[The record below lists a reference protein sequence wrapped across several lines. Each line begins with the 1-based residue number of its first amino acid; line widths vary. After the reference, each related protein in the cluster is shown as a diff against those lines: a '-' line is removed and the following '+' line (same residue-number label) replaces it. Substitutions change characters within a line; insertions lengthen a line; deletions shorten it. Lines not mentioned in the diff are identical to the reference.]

1 MRFIV
6 PQFIDTKP
14 KIIGPI
20 TPRQFIIL
28 IITGLAVFIS
38 FKLADFTL
46 FLIEAIILILIGVSL
61 AFVKVKG
68 RHLHEFMLNV
78 FISLKRPTL
87 RVWKKELISL
97 EKEEEMIKEEKKEK
111 TKITARKPLS
121 SSHLSQI
128 ALIVNTGGKYE
139 EENNE

>member
-28 IITGLAVFIS
+28 IVTGLFVFIS

-46 FLIEAIILILIGVSL
+46 FLIEAFIILLLGCTL
-61 AFVKVKG
+61 AFVKVQG
-68 RHLHEFMLNV
+68 RPVHEFFLNV
-78 FISLKRPTL
+78 FVSMKKPSL
-87 RVWKKELISL
+87 RVWKKEKVNL
-97 EKEEEMIKEEKKEK
+97 EEIKEERRKEK
-111 TKITARKPLS
+111 P
-121 SSHLSQI
+121 
-128 ALIVNTGGKYE
+128 E
-139 EENNE
+139 EK